1 MELYIPCR
9 HLEVEPS
16 LQHLHLLWLVSGAR
30 GTGLLAYT
38 LVFCS
43 LDKMQPPAGCTL
55 PGAGSRKQEASSPS
69 GTVRPHSEH
78 SRTTHLQW
86 KAKDVGVQRTEIEP
100 NCVGRLPALDQRL

>member
-16 LQHLHLLWLVSGAR
+16 LQHLHLLWLVSGAG

-55 PGAGSRKQEASSPS
+55 PGAGSRKQVPQVAQYDH
-69 GTVRPHSEH
+69 TVN
-78 SRTTHLQW
+78 T
-86 KAKDVGVQRTEIEP
+86 VGQLIYNGKQKMWVFREE
-100 NCVGRLPALDQRL
+100 QRLSQIV